1 MNVAEFAN
9 RVTGAI
15 GIDAATAN
23 SATSN
28 EYTLFLSWLNE
39 AVEQFLL
46 KTKMFKQTA
55 SLGVTADV
63 GDYTIDSSILAFED
77 GYYTPNGGQAR
88 MLDVIDSYDIRRMRI
103 ATTSTDSDPR
113 YLAYEGQQIFLYPTP
128 RSTSDTLHL
137 IYVPQPASTLAA
149 TADTPATTAYGGIPV
164 QYHHVLESYVK
175 WKAAEYTN
183 DKASQGGSKF
193 MQEFDQGCIQA
204 RVTEQRRA
212 GMRWGRASIG
222 KRDWRW
228 YAGPG
233 VDVG

>member
-23 SATSN
+23 SASSN

-39 AVEQFLL
+39 GVEQFLL
-46 KTKMFKQTA
+46 KTKIFKQYA

-63 GDYTIDSSILAFED
+63 SVYTIDSSILAFED
-77 GYYTPNGGQAR
+77 AYLTPTGGTAR
-88 MLDVIDSYDIRRMRI
+88 MLDVIDTYDIRRMTI
-103 ATTSTDSDPR
+103 ATTNTDSDPR
-113 YLAYEGQQIFLYPTP
+113 YIAYEGQQIWLYPAP
-128 RSTSDTLHL
+128 RSTSDTLSI
-137 IYVPQPASTLAA
+137 IYVPQPASALAA

-204 RVTEQRRA
+204 RVAEQRRA

-222 KRDWRW
+222 RRDWRW